1 MHRWDVTPEEAI
13 AIQQR
18 LREQIIRDGPPP
30 AEGAIIAGLDVGFRG
45 ETARA
50 AAVAV
55 RYPDMTPLD
64 QSVAE
69 RPVQFPYI
77 PGLLAFRE
85 APVMLAA
92 LAQLRF
98 SPDLLMVD
106 GHGISHPRRMGIA
119 AHLGVYLDK
128 PSIGCAKSRLC
139 GHYEPPPDEPGAW
152 TPLRD
157 GKEVI
162 GAVLRT
168 QRGQAPLFVSVG
180 HRISL
185 ENAVRTVLACVHSHR
200 LPEPTRLAHLAAG
213 GARVVPQADQMR
225 LIE

>member
-18 LREQIIRDGPPP
+18 LRQQVLADGPPP
-30 AEGAIIAGLDVGFRG
+30 PEGAVIVGLDVGFRG
-45 ETARA
+45 EVARS

-64 QSVAE
+64 QAVAE
-69 RPVQFPYI
+69 LPVQFPYI

-85 APVMLAA
+85 APVMLEA
-92 LAQLRF
+92 LARLRF
-98 SPDLLMVD
+98 APDLLMVD

-119 AHLGVYLDK
+119 THLGVYLDK
-128 PSIGCAKSRLC
+128 PSIGCAKSRLW
-139 GHYEPPPDEPGAW
+139 GRHEPPPDEPGAW
-152 TPLRD
+152 TPLMD

-180 HRISL
+180 YRISL
-185 ENAVRTVLACVHSHR
+185 ENAVRTVLACVRAHR

-213 GARVVPQADQMR
+213 GARVVSEPDQMR

>member
-18 LREQIIRDGPPP
+18 LRQQTLREGPPP

-45 ETARA
+45 EVARA

-64 QSVAE
+64 QAVAE
-69 RPVQFPYI
+69 LPIQFPYI

-85 APVMLAA
+85 APAMLTA
-92 LAQLRF
+92 LERLRF
-98 SPDLLMVD
+98 VPDLLMVD

-119 AHLGVYLDK
+119 THLGVYLDK
-128 PSIGCAKSRLC
+128 PSIGCAKSRLW
-139 GHYEPPPDEPGAW
+139 GHFEPPPDEPGAW
-152 TPLRD
+152 TPLLD
-157 GKEVI
+157 GAEVI

-168 QRGQAPLFVSVG
+168 QRGQPPLFVSIG

-185 ENAVRTVLACVHSHR
+185 ENAIQTVLACVRAHR
-200 LPEPTRLAHLAAG
+200 LPEPTRLAHLAASG
-213 GARVVPQADQMR
+213 KQVVEAIDQMR